1 MLKVMSYNVLGFK
14 GFSAQASDRS
24 MTEKQIFDT
33 HLEQLDLLQP
43 AVVIFQEAP
52 HQQVI
57 QQLATALDWN
67 YRYFISQT
75 GWSGSLLTKFQI
87 RGSET
92 YQFKKHQELFSRF
105 WSRTVLLT
113 NKGED
118 LVIHAAHLHDE
129 NTGLRKKELLSL
141 AEFITGDIDE
151 QDNLLLVGD
160 LNHRPELE
168 EYQILAATD
177 LHDLFLSKQNKTDK
191 CGHTFLST
199 LPMARLD
206 YIWGSKS
213 MARKLTKFEVLS
225 DRPFGDTTES
235 GDYAVLSDHLPVMVQ
250 FEETL

>member
-14 GFSAQASDRS
+14 GFSAQASDQS

-43 AVVIFQEAP
+43 DVVIFQEAP

-57 QQLATALDWN
+57 QHLASALDWN

-87 RGSET
+87 RSSET
-92 YQFKKHQELFSRF
+92 YRFKKHQELFSRF

-129 NTGLRKKELLSL
+129 NSGLRKEELHRL
-141 AEFITGDIDE
+141 AESVTKDVGHY
-151 QDNLLLVGD
+151 DNLLLIGD

-168 EYQILAATD
+168 DYQILSATD
-177 LHDLFLSKQNKTDK
+177 LRDLFLSDK
-191 CGHTFLST
+191 NNADKYGHTFLST

-206 YIWGSKS
+206 YMWGSKS
-213 MARKLTKFEVLS
+213 MAEKITKFEVLS
-225 DRPFGDTTES
+225 NRPFGDTTES
-235 GDYAVLSDHLPVMVQ
+235 GDYAVLSDHLPVMAH
-250 FEETL
+250 FEETI